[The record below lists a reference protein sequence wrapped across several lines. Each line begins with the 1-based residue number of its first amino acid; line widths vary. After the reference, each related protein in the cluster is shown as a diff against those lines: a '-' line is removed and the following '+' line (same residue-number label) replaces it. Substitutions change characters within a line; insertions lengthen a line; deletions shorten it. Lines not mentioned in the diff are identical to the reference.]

1 MANRRVLVK
10 RRKAVRNIRK
20 ITRTMQLIATARFQ
34 AAFNRAMATKPY
46 TEKLAELVAD
56 LSRAAGNVTHPLLQT
71 NDAPRSALV
80 VLTSNRGLAGGY
92 NANVLRSSIEH
103 LDRQQSAGITT
114 DVHMVGKKGISF
126 FKFLRRAMTEQTTT
140 ISDKPRFDQVEPIA
154 NALMDRFIRGEVS
167 SVHVAYMRFLS
178 AGVQRPVVVQLLP
191 LKPDAVETPQS
202 STPGQAGAQPS
213 GRLGAVDYE
222 FSPDPRQLLDELLPA
237 TVRVRL
243 FQAFNDATV
252 SEQVARM
259 VAMKAATDAAGDMI
273 KSLTREYNRARQTQ
287 ITMELLDIVGGANAL
302 A

>member
-34 AAFNRAMATKPY
+34 AAFNRAVATKPY
-46 TEKLAELVAD
+46 TEKLAELVED
-56 LSRAAGNVTHPLLQT
+56 LSRAAGSVDHPLLAT
-71 NDAPRSALV
+71 HDDVPRAALV
-80 VLTSNRGLAGGY
+80 VLTSDRGLAGGY
-92 NANVLRSSIEH
+92 NAGVLRAAVAH
-103 LDRQQSAGITT
+103 LDEQAARGIETQ
-114 DVHMVGKKGISF
+114 VHMIGKKGIGYF
-126 FKFLRRAMTEQTTT
+126 RFLRRATSEQTSG
-140 ISDKPRFDQVEPIA
+140 IGDRPRFEQVEPIA
-154 NALMDRFIRGEVS
+154 NALMDRFVRGEIAA
-167 SVHVAYMRFLS
+167 VHVASMRFLS
-178 AGVQRPVVVQLLP
+178 AGTQRPAVVQLLP
-191 LKPDAVETPQS
+191 LAPRVREGGEAAAPPAVE
-202 STPGQAGAQPS
+202 
-213 GRLGAVDYE
+213 YE

-243 FQAFNDATV
+243 FQAFTDAAV

>member
-56 LSRAAGNVTHPLLQT
+56 LSRAAGDVEHPLLQT

-92 NANVLRSSIEH
+92 NSNVLRAAIEH
-103 LDRQQSAGITT
+103 LDRQQAAGVAT
-114 DVHMVGKKGISF
+114 DVHMVGKKGVSF
-126 FKFLRRAMTEQTTT
+126 FRFLRRAMAEQTTT
-140 ISDKPRFDQVEPIA
+140 IGDKPRFEQVEPIA
-154 NALMDRFIRGEVS
+154 NALMDRFIRGEIS
-167 SVHVAYMRFLS
+167 SVHVAYMRFVS
-178 AGVQRPVVVQLLP
+178 AGVQRPAVVQLLP
-191 LKPDAVETPQS
+191 LSPDATGASGTGGAS
-202 STPGQAGAQPS
+202 SPVQ
-213 GRLGAVDYE
+213 YK
-222 FSPDPRQLLDELLPA
+222 FSPDPKQLLDELLPA

-259 VAMKAATDAAGDMI
+259 VAMKAATDAAADMI

-302 A
+302 S

>member
-56 LSRAAGNVTHPLLQT
+56 LSRAAGDVEHPLLET
-71 NDAPRSALV
+71 NDAPRAALV

-92 NANVLRSSIEH
+92 NSNVLRAAVEH
-103 LDRQQSAGITT
+103 LDRQQAAGVAT
-114 DVHMVGKKGISF
+114 DVHMVGKKGVSF
-126 FKFLRRAMTEQTTT
+126 FRFLRRAMTERTTT
-140 ISDKPRFDQVEPIA
+140 ISDKPRFEQVEPIA
-154 NALMDRFIRGEVS
+154 NSLMDRFIRGEIS
-167 SVHVAYMRFLS
+167 AVHVAYMRFVS
-178 AGVQRPVVVQLLP
+178 AGVQRPAVVQLLP
-191 LKPDAVETPQS
+191 LSPDASGT
-202 STPGQAGAQPS
+202 GGASPS
-213 GRLGAVDYE
+213 VQYE
-222 FSPDPRQLLDELLPA
+222 FSPDPKQLLDELLPA

-302 A
+302 S